1 MSRKQDAIAEEFR
14 SNVFDMINL
23 AGDEE
28 VLNAPIEQQ
37 MQSAPM
43 PQGQPMSQPMG
54 QPMNQGQPMNLPPG
68 LRPQGMGE
76 FEDPA
81 MIDPAFLQGQPP
93 LSGNPF

>member
-1 MSRKQDAIAEEFR
+1 MSRKQDAITQEFR

-23 AGDEE
+23 AGDED
-28 VLNAPIEQQ
+28 VLNAPLEQQ
-37 MQSAPM
+37 MQQGQPM
-43 PQGQPMSQPMG
+43 PQGQG
-54 QPMNQGQPMNLPPG
+54 QSPGQPMNLPPG

-76 FEDPA
+76 FEDPS

>member
-54 QPMNQGQPMNLPPG
+54 QPMNLPPG

-81 MIDPAFLQGQPP
+81 MIDPAFFQGQPP

>member
-1 MSRKQDAIAEEFR
+1 MSRRQDAIAEEFR

-54 QPMNQGQPMNLPPG
+54 QPMNLPPG

-81 MIDPAFLQGQPP
+81 MIDPAFFQGQPP

>member
-1 MSRKQDAIAEEFR
+1 MSRRQDAIAEEFR

-28 VLNAPIEQQ
+28 VLNTPIEQQ

-54 QPMNQGQPMNLPPG
+54 QPMNLPPG

-81 MIDPAFLQGQPP
+81 LIDPAFLQGQPP